1 VLRSAGLR
9 PVPLKTQVPIY
20 AAGFF
25 SNSLADV
32 ASVVLPLWLA
42 SIGVS
47 TGMIGIVVGS
57 RHLLPFLL
65 AIHGGA
71 LMDRVGVRQLMIGCA
86 LVSAVAMPLFPVFGW
101 LPAVIVL
108 QMLNGYGASMGWI
121 GAQTCFGRLL
131 SGSATYAGRFSFSLR
146 LGSFSGPPIAGLAW
160 DHVGVWGAFAV
171 LSVWA
176 AGIAVAAL
184 FVTGEAD
191 GPAEERRKLRW
202 SDTLPRLADYRDAVD
217 MAREPAMQTVL
228 LITIMRIAASS
239 VQDSFYPVYLHSI
252 GLPATQIGLLITCS
266 SALGAVS
273 ALWVGYATRY
283 MSPLWV
289 LIWTTFGSI
298 FFVSITP
305 ALAGFWALAVAAALR
320 GLCMGLSQ
328 PLMLSILAD
337 AAGRGALARGAAL
350 RTTANRVASAATPVC
365 MGAVASV
372 VGLAGSFHII
382 GAILTGVMIAISIR
396 VVRRPE
402 IDAGAR
408 EG

>member
-1 VLRSAGLR
+1 MRV
-9 PVPLKTQVPIY
+9 QMPIY

-42 SIGVS
+42 SVGVS
-47 TGMIGIVVGS
+47 TTMIGVVVGS

-65 AIHGGA
+65 SIHGGA

-86 LVSAVAMPLFPVFGW
+86 LVSAAALPLFPVVGW
-101 LPAVIVL
+101 IPAVIML
-108 QMLNGYGASMGWI
+108 QMLNGYGSSMGWI

-131 SGSATYAGRFSFSLR
+131 SGSSTYAGRFSFSLR
-146 LGSFSGPPIAGLAW
+146 LGSFTGPPLAGLAW
-160 DHVGVWGAFAV
+160 DHIGVWGAFAV

-176 AGIAVAAL
+176 AGIAAAAM
-184 FVTGEAD
+184 FVPAEAD
-191 GPAEERRKLRW
+191 GPPERRRRLCW
-202 SDTLPRLADYRDAVD
+202 GDVLPRLSDYRDAVVLS
-217 MAREPAMQTVL
+217 REPAMQVVL

-239 VQDSFYPVYLHSI
+239 IQDSFYPVYLTSI
-252 GLPATQIGLLITCS
+252 GLPATQIGLLVTCC

-273 ALWVGYATRY
+273 ALWVGFATRF

-305 ALAGFWALAVAAALR
+305 YLDGLFQLSVSAALR

-328 PLMLSILAD
+328 PLMLSLLAD
-337 AAGRGALARGAAL
+337 AAGSGALARGAAL
-350 RTTANRVASAATPVC
+350 RTTANRVASAATPMT
-365 MGAVASV
+365 MGFVATSF
-372 VGLAGSFHII
+372 GLGVSFYII
-382 GAILTGVMIAISIR
+382 GALLTGAMVLIALRVIR
-396 VVRRPE
+396 EPE
-402 IDAGAR
+402 ID
-408 EG
+408 EQTKES